1 MIQSPR
7 VSQYVKKRIQSAQTQ
22 HHQNFAVTFAGE
34 DLLLHVRLMA
44 VCVQGTQ
51 VKDQLLASMF
61 VKHQSPHTSS
71 TC

>member
-7 VSQYVKKRIQSAQTQ
+7 VSQYVKKRIESAQTQ

-44 VCVQGTQ
+44 VY
-51 VKDQLLASMF
+51 KEPRLKISF
-61 VKHQSPHTSS
+61 
-71 TC
+71 